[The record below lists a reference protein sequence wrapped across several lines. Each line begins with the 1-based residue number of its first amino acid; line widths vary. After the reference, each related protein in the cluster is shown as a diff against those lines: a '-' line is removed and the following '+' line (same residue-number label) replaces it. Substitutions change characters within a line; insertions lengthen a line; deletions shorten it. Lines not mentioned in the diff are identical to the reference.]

1 MRCCMTGAF
10 QPFLPKTTA
19 NMKKLTIL
27 SLLVSSLFSR
37 ADTVVTEQVEAGGRN
52 MTITQKIKGDKIRTD
67 ATPQMT
73 TITDT
78 ATGDT
83 LMIVHP
89 QKSYMTI
96 SGEQSKAM
104 KEQMMKMAPPAEAA
118 EKPKLVDTGKTEKVG
133 NFNTE
138 IFTMDTPTTNL
149 TFWVTKDIP
158 NYAVLKEQLKKLRGM
173 SNTGPASIPVPDTS
187 DMQGIPVKTQI
198 VSKGK
203 TVTITILSA
212 EEKPIDDVEMAPP
225 AGYTKISMPSSGGAG
240 MPPARP

>member
-1 MRCCMTGAF
+1 
-10 QPFLPKTTA
+10 
-19 NMKKLTIL
+19 MKKLAIL
-27 SLLVSSLFSR
+27 SLLFSSLCVR

-52 MTITQKIKGDKIRTD
+52 MTITLKIKGDKIRTD

-78 ATGDT
+78 DTGDT

-96 SGEQSKAM
+96 SGEMAKAM
-104 KEQMMKMAPPAEAA
+104 REQMMKMAPSAETA

-158 NYAVLKEQLKKLRGM
+158 NYAMVNEQLKKLRGM
-173 SNTGPASIPVPDTS
+173 SNSGSASIPVPDTS
-187 DMQGIPVKTQI
+187 DMQGLSVKTQI

-212 EEKPIDDVEMAPP
+212 EEKPIDDAEMAPP
-225 AGYTKISMPSSGGAG
+225 AGYTKMSMPSPGGAG
-240 MPPARP
+240 VPTH